1 MLIYCISVFSAL
13 TILIVIN
20 LIIFIANTERR
31 ELNNR
36 LSRYVKED
44 KDEKRYKISW
54 KRLLTI
60 ISKFFAAG
68 NSSKKI
74 EKDLIRAGIPL
85 KGEEFQTLDILLG
98 IISWILIF
106 IVSKNIIIAFIISI
120 IFLMIPRIILNIKI
134 KSRLKSLENQISD
147 TLTSMANS
155 MRAGFSFLQAM
166 EMVAKEMPEPISGE
180 FKKMLREIGLGT
192 PTQKA
197 MLDMSERIGSDDL
210 DLVVTVIL
218 IQRQVGGN
226 LAEVLD
232 NISETIRERMRINGE
247 VKTLTAQGRISGLI
261 ISILPAAL
269 GIILFII
276 NKDYIMTLFTHRI
289 GIIMLIIG
297 IFSQIFGYVLIRK
310 VIQIDV

>member
-1 MLIYCISVFSAL
+1 
-13 TILIVIN
+13 VIN